1 MNDKLIIA
9 GMVPFSTIDF
19 PGKLSAVLFCQGCSW
34 NCHYCHNPHL
44 RPLIGSKKVTWNEI
58 VRFLESRRGL
68 LESVVFSGGEPL
80 LQPGLSRAVAL
91 IKGQGFSVGLHTA
104 GVFPERLAEVISQL
118 EWVGF
123 DVKGPWEDYP
133 LIASVAAGAQVSDSL
148 RILVNSKVEY
158 EVRTTVDGIYLNAA
172 SLLRLAEY
180 LASMGVKR
188 YVLQKRH
195 DVDNGFLSDC
205 FFQKTMKEMFSEF
218 SIR

>member
-1 MNDKLIIA
+1 MNDKLNIA

-19 PGKLSAVLFCQGCSW
+19 PGRLSAVLFCQGCSW

-44 RPLIGSKKVTWNEI
+44 RPLTGSKKMSWNEI
-58 VRFLESRRGL
+58 VHFLESRRGL
-68 LESVVFSGGEPL
+68 LEGVVFSGGEPL
-80 LQPGLSRAVAL
+80 LQPGLPRAVAL

-123 DVKGPWEDYP
+123 DVKGPWEDYS
-133 LIASVAAGAQVSDSL
+133 LITSVAAGAQVIDSL

-172 SLLRLAEY
+172 SLLRLAKY

-188 YVLQKRH
+188 YVLQKRRE
-195 DVDNGFLSDC
+195 VDSGFLSDC

-218 SIR
+218 FIR